1 VTYIQRPST
10 HDDENRPAN
19 DNNARVPEV
28 LSVLDLIPSPDDDKI
43 ADIVRRT
50 ERLGIALVIGMG
62 ICLIVAPAI
71 YVTLTYYSY

>member
-1 VTYIQRPST
+1 VTSIQRPST

-28 LSVLDLIPSPDDDKI
+28 LSVLDLISWPDDDKV

-50 ERLGIALVIGMG
+50 ERLGIALVIGMA
-62 ICLIVAPAI
+62 ICLISAPVVYLA
-71 YVTLTYYSY
+71 LTYYSY